1 MKKSD
6 ITILARQLRRNSTPS
21 EMKLWEVLRN
31 KKFEGLKFYRQRP
44 IIYGYQGKY
53 LFFIAD
59 FYCAEKSLV
68 IELDGEIHNFTRE
81 YDQQRDLI
89 IQSHG
94 LKVLRIR
101 NDELKNIEHVLQKI
115 KKII

>member
-6 ITILARQLRRNSTPS
+6 ITNLARQLRKNATAS
-21 EMKLWEVLRN
+21 EKKLWEFLRN

-44 IIYGYQGKY
+44 IIYDYQGRY

-68 IELDGEIHNFTRE
+68 IELDGEIHNFTKE

-89 IQSHG
+89 IQALG
-94 LKVLRIR
+94 LKVLRIK
-101 NDELKNIEHVLQKI
+101 NEELKDMQLVLKKI
-115 KKII
+115 KELI

>member
-6 ITILARQLRRNSTPS
+6 ITKLAGQLRRNSTPD
-21 EMKLWEVLRN
+21 ERKLWEVLRN
-31 KKFEGLKFYRQRP
+31 RKFEGLKFYRQRP
-44 IIYGYQGKY
+44 IIYGYQGRY

-68 IELDGEIHNFTRE
+68 IELDGAIHNFTKE

-89 IQSHG
+89 IQSLG
-94 LKVLRIR
+94 LKVLRFR
-101 NDELKNIEHVLQKI
+101 NEDLKNIQQVLEKI
-115 KKII
+115 KEFI